1 MKNFR
6 KREIIIGP
14 CNSSWNSNRNSK
26 ISKQTLLIEALS
38 SLIKFLVNSFE
49 RKLDSVLNLCWMLT
63 ISHCILFFLL
73 LIVGSN
79 LRTRVVVI
87 AIFNASTVTKLDICN
102 LIARRRIFATIT
114 KNQAVL
120 FLNADCWNQA
130 KTACFLY
137 HWRTKQ
143 FNDKSS
149 FTRRNTTN
157 DTRHTV
163 INTARCYLFRFLCCT
178 FIK

>member
-14 CNSSWNSNRNSK
+14 CNSSWNSNWNSK

-49 RKLDSVLNLCWMLT
+49 RKLDSILNLCWMLT
-63 ISHCILFFLL
+63 ISHWILFFLL

-114 KNQAVL
+114 KNQAIL
-120 FLNADCWNQA
+120 FLNADCWKPSQDSLLSLPLENKTIQRQVIFHKEEYNKWYKTHCNQH
-130 KTACFLY
+130 C
-137 HWRTKQ
+137 
-143 FNDKSS
+143 
-149 FTRRNTTN
+149 
-157 DTRHTV
+157 
-163 INTARCYLFRFLCCT
+163 
-178 FIK
+178 